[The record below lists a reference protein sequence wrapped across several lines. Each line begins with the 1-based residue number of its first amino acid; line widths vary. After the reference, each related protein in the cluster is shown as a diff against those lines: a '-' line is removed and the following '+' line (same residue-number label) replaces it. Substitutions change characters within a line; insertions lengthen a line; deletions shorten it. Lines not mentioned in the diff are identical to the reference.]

1 MASAT
6 YSLRFGEKSITFGE
20 TSMEMFMYK
29 IIKKTKKNE
38 KLYVSQQPNF
48 D

>member
-29 IIKKTKKNE
+29 IIKTKKNE